1 MSSCRHSIQHAD
13 VIGILHDISNRW
25 TRHALQPLI
34 INLLK
39 EYKNKPS
46 FLVLNKIDMVKGK
59 RVLLD
64 TIRSLTCK
72 NISLDPNFTKTT
84 KQPIKTDAGEVA
96 AAEREVGW
104 PYFKSIFLVSSL
116 KGDGVEKVADF
127 LSGMS
132 TEGAWQYRNNELTD
146 QEPEKLIEGFVR
158 ARLLDYLPQEIPY
171 NLKVD
176 LEFFSNENNKIF
188 ASVLIVCPN
197 ERHEKL
203 VCGTYDGKLKQ
214 ITDRVT
220 SDLIESFRVPV
231 TLTVCTSVRQKDI
244 K

>member
-1 MSSCRHSIQHAD
+1 M
-13 VIGILHDISNRW
+13 
-25 TRHALQPLI
+25 
-34 INLLK
+34 
-39 EYKNKPS
+39 
-46 FLVLNKIDMVKGK
+46 
-59 RVLLD
+59 
-64 TIRSLTCK
+64 
-72 NISLDPNFTKTT
+72 
-84 KQPIKTDAGEVA
+84 A